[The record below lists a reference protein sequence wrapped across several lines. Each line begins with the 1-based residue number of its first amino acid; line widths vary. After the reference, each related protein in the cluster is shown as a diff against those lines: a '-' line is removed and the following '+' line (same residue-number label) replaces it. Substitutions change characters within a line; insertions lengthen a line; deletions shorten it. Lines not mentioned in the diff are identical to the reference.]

1 MIVHIVMFDFKEESK
16 EENILKVKEMLE
28 TLPSKIDEL
37 FSMEV
42 GVDFDRSER
51 ACDMSLY
58 STFQTKEDMSVYA
71 THPAHLEVIAFIKE
85 VVDKSRVVDYIKA

>member
-1 MIVHIVMFDFKEESK
+1 MIVHIVVFDFKEENRV
-16 EENILKVKEMLE
+16 ENILKVKEMLE
-28 TLPSKIDEL
+28 TLPLKIDEL
-37 FSMEV
+37 LSMEV
-42 GVDFDRSER
+42 GVDFNRSER

-58 STFQTKEDMSVYA
+58 STFETKEDLSVYA